1 MVDHSEAWKGWAK
14 ELRPAKDT
22 FLPIELFYDD
32 VLEKKGEAAA
42 AFAAMKEAAKKKK
55 TGKRKER
62 KRKAG
67 E

>member
-22 FLPIELFYDD
+22 FLPIELFYDN

-55 TGKRKER
+55 TGKRK
-62 KRKAG
+62 AG